1 VTDKSTTL
9 DEAFNTDT
17 EEGSKPIEIL
27 PVGKYVAEAT
37 NASYGELKSGKGS
50 AVELCWTIVEGE
62 YENRLVFQTVIL
74 QHESEKAKAIGRG
87 MFKDICV
94 SCGITG
100 PVTDLSVLLYK
111 KVHLRVGV
119 EKDKTGEY
127 GDKNR
132 VKRVDPYIAPW
143 NGAKPAAVLKEASA
157 TKPAFEASK
166 EVPDDAIPF

>member
-1 VTDKSTTL
+1 
-9 DEAFNTDT
+9 
-17 EEGSKPIEIL
+17 
-27 PVGKYVAEAT
+27 
-37 NASYGELKSGKGS
+37 
-50 AVELCWTIVEGE
+50 
-62 YENRLVFQTVIL
+62 VFQNVIL

-94 SCGITG
+94 ACGITG

-111 KVHLRVGV
+111 KLHLRVGV

-143 NGAKPAAVLKEASA
+143 NGAKPAAVLKEAST